1 MPNTEARHARLK
13 KVLRRTLRV
22 LRKRSLRDLGRE
34 LQVIGNTGIH
44 AWRIA
49 RDAYDF
55 AAFEG
60 AEYWCREMARLL
72 RMLGQAPPRCV
83 LEIGVGSGGS
93 MFAWARVSASDAL
106 LIGVDDFEVKTLSST
121 ANLTTGEARDRIYA
135 SGAVRDSQKLQLI
148 SGNSHSPQVKQP
160 VLSALEGRQVDFL
173 FIDGDHA
180 YEGVRRDYYDYSP
193 LVGEGGVIAFHDI
206 VPDFKTRYG
215 TETRVYS
222 GGVPKFWDEIKS
234 RHHGIAIID
243 NADQDGCGIGVIRAP
258 AVNSSLDF
266 NATG

>member
-1 MPNTEARHARLK
+1 M
-13 KVLRRTLRV
+13 LRV
-22 LRKRSLRDLGRE
+22 LRNRSLKDVGRE
-34 LQVIGNTGIH
+34 LQVIGNTGFR

-72 RMLGQAPPRCV
+72 RVLAQAPPHCV

-93 MFAWARVSASDAL
+93 MFAWARASANDAL

-121 ANLTTGEARDRIYA
+121 ATLTIGEMRDRIYA
-135 SGAVRDSQKLQLI
+135 SGAMRDSQTLQLI
-148 SGNSHSPQVKQP
+148 SGNSHLPQVKQS
-160 VLSALEGRQVDFL
+160 VLSALGERHVTFL
-173 FIDGDHA
+173 FIDGDHT
-180 YEGVRRDYYDYSP
+180 YEGVRQDYYDYSP

-222 GGVPKFWDEIKS
+222 GGVHKFWDEIKS
-234 RHHGIAIID
+234 GHHGIAIID
-243 NADQDGCGIGVIRAP
+243 NAEQDGCGIGVIRGA
-258 AVNSSLDF
+258 AGNSSHI
-266 NATG
+266 